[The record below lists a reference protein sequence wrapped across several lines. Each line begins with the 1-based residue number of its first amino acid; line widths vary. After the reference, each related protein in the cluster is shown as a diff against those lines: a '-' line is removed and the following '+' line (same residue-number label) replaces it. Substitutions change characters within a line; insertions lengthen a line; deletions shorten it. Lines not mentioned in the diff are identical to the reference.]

1 MDGTETKPAVEG
13 AVVPSP
19 REVAATNIVR
29 RYMAWA
35 AATGMLPV
43 PGIDFAATL
52 GVQLKMLADIGHEY
66 EVPFKRDLV
75 KELVSGLLGSFLP
88 LTVAQA
94 SGSAV
99 KALPGIGP
107 LAALIW
113 QPALTSATTWAMGKV
128 FIQHFES
135 GGTFLDFKP
144 EAVKAYFREQ
154 YEAARS
160 GMTGRP
166 PRGRAAST
174 GSGTT
179 AEA

>member
-1 MDGTETKPAVEG
+1 MDGNETKPAVEG
-13 AVVPSP
+13 AVTPSP
-19 REVAATNIVR
+19 REVAATNVVR

-35 AATGMLPV
+35 AATGALPV

-52 GVQLKMLADIGHEY
+52 GVQLKMLADVAYEY
-66 EVPFKRDLV
+66 ELPFKRDIV

-88 LTVAQA
+88 ITVAQA
-94 SGSAV
+94 SGSVV

-107 LAALIW
+107 LAAMIW
-113 QPALTSATTWAMGKV
+113 QPALTSATTWALGKV

-144 EAVKAYFREQ
+144 ESVKTYFREQ
-154 YEAARS
+154 YEAARA
-160 GMTGRP
+160 GMTGRT
-166 PRGRAAST
+166 PRGRTAS
-174 GSGTT
+174 SGTA